1 MWEGRERSPVLAAPG
16 SNSYAGLIAG
26 STNAKSGSDDEEFQ
40 GPFNPHALC
49 ANYER
54 LAYKIAR
61 TYRGKGI
68 ELQDL
73 ESAGLTGLV
82 LASRKFNPDLGFAF
96 GGYARYWITGEITAL
111 FKGKDALDRAKSLT
125 IWDKDGRHFQKDVA
139 DEPPVI
145 APDFGALSENDR
157 LIVEARDNGETL
169 REIGKRLGISAER
182 VRQKE
187 ARARKQIKG
196 SNASLCLSDLTQR
209 GDAPKAPQYLCTA

>member
-16 SNSYAGLIAG
+16 ANSYAGLMAG

-96 GGYARYWITGEITAL
+96 GG
-111 FKGKDALDRAKSLT
+111 
-125 IWDKDGRHFQKDVA
+125 
-139 DEPPVI
+139 
-145 APDFGALSENDR
+145 
-157 LIVEARDNGETL
+157 
-169 REIGKRLGISAER
+169 
-182 VRQKE
+182 VRQ
-187 ARARKQIKG
+187 
-196 SNASLCLSDLTQR
+196 
-209 GDAPKAPQYLCTA
+209 

>member
-1 MWEGRERSPVLAAPG
+1 MWEGGIGKNPVLGAPG
-16 SNSYAGLIAG
+16 SNNNYSGLIAG

-96 GGYARYWITGEITAL
+96 GGYAKYWIRGEITAL

-125 IWDKDGRHFQKDVA
+125 LWDKDGRHFQKDVA
-139 DEPPVI
+139 DGPPVI
-145 APDFGALSENDR
+145 APDFGALSEKDR
-157 LIVEARDNGETL
+157 LIVEARDNG
-169 REIGKRLGISAER
+169 
-182 VRQKE
+182 Q
-187 ARARKQIKG
+187 
-196 SNASLCLSDLTQR
+196 
-209 GDAPKAPQYLCTA
+209 